1 MRGIKCNQMRFTSV
15 ILKSNILHYNNAY
28 VYVKEMKI
36 ITATRVDPVTWA
48 ADHQAKHNF
57 QKL

>member
-1 MRGIKCNQMRFTSV
+1 MRFNSV

-28 VYVKEMKI
+28 TYVKEMEI
-36 ITATRVDPVTWA
+36 ITATRVDPATWA

-57 QKL
+57 QKM

>member
-1 MRGIKCNQMRFTSV
+1 MRLYWN

-28 VYVKEMKI
+28 IYVKEMEI
-36 ITATRVDPVTWA
+36 ITATRVDPATWA

-57 QKL
+57 QKM